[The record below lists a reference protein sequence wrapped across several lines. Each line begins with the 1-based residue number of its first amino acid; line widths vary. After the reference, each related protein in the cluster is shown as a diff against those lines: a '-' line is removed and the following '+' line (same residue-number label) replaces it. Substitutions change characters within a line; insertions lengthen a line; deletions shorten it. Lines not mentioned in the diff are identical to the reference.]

1 MSKRVIYSVEPF
13 NRFALGGCFEYGYI
27 PAFTFF
33 GGTEIDIFLNTIIY
47 FRYIDN
53 HFCVS
58 RFKDKN
64 TKEMENEVGIYS
76 KEVWEYDS
84 NIVSTIVNNLK
95 QKRLVMVR
103 GAEFEA
109 FDANTLQS
117 TGKSLSEHWLLCFGY
132 DLENETIDILEHQT
146 VISAKYK
153 HCKIKFGELEKA
165 YSFNIDNEESFNSL
179 YIWSDSSNIKNR
191 SNEQKYINKIEKYWD
206 KYKQSEDSLIRFLK
220 ELAKCAELKED
231 FPDEH
236 INLSVEVIK
245 AIQKESWVM
254 ETCGY
259 HYDETDLIKYL
270 NLVRAFQTKCELY
283 PNNRCYQMLIDY
295 SKLAIKYVRDYY
307 SFIFEISQK
316 GHKQ

>member
-1 MSKRVIYSVEPF
+1 MDNRVIYSVEPF

-27 PAFTFF
+27 PAYTFF
-33 GGTEIDIFLNTIIY
+33 GGAEIDIFLNTVIY
-47 FRYIDN
+47 FRYIDT

-58 RFKDKN
+58 KFDDKN
-64 TKEMENEVGIYS
+64 KKEMEKLVGICS
-76 KEVWEYDS
+76 REVWEYDS
-84 NIVSTIVNNLK
+84 NIVSTIVNSLK
-95 QKRLVMVR
+95 KKRLVMIR

-109 FDANTLQS
+109 YDANTLHS

-153 HCKIKFGELEKA
+153 HCKIKFEELEKA
-165 YSFNIDNEESFNSL
+165 YSFNLDNRDCFNSL
-179 YIWSDSSNIKNR
+179 VIWSDFSRTNNNNNK
-191 SNEQKYINKIEKYWD
+191 QKYIQKIGKYQD
-206 KYKQSEDSLIRFLK
+206 KYKQSEESLITFLN
-220 ELAKCAELKED
+220 ELANCAESKED
-231 FPDEH
+231 FPEEH

-259 HYDETDLIKYL
+259 HYDVTDLIKYL

-283 PNNRCYQMLIDY
+283 PNNRSYQMLIDY
-295 SKLAIKYVRDYY
+295 SALAIKCVRDYY
-307 SFIFEISQK
+307 SYILGILQK
-316 GHKQ
+316 GQK